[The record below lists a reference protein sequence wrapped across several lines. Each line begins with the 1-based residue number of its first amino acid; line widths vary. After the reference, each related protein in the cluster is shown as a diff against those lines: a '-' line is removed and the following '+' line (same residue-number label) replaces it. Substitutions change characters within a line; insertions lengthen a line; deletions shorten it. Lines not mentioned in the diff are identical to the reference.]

1 MSEPILKTS
10 RVSKSF
16 GGLKAVRDV
25 SFEVAPGEIFGI
37 AGPNGSGKSTLFNI
51 ITGIPFGPNSGEVW
65 FKGKRIDGQPAFK
78 IARMGLCR
86 TFQKDA
92 EFPDLSARETLAVSA
107 VFCGGLDRRQAVERS
122 DEAFALVAFAD
133 HRRDMPSAG
142 LSVFEKKQLM
152 IASALVSKPD
162 ILMLDEPASG
172 LTKPEIQQLDTLLR
186 DVNAAGVTIL
196 LIEHV
201 LTLLMSVSQRLLVL
215 NQGQQLAEGEPH
227 AVMRQ
232 PDVIEAYLG
241 KRTQ

>member
-1 MSEPILKTS
+1 MSEPILKAS

-16 GGLKAVRDV
+16 GGLKAVREV

-65 FKGKRIDGQPAFK
+65 FKGNRIDGQPAFK

-92 EFPDLSARETLAVSA
+92 EFPDLSASESLAVSA
-107 VFCGGLDRRQAVERS
+107 VYCGGLDRHQAAERS
-122 DEAFALVAFAD
+122 AEAFSLVAFD
-133 HRRDMPSAG
+133 PGRRDMPSAG

-186 DVNAAGVTIL
+186 NVNAAGVTIL

-201 LTLLMSVSQRLLVL
+201 LTLLMAVSQRLLIL
-215 NQGQQLAEGEPH
+215 NQGQLLAEGEPH

-232 PDVIEAYLG
+232 PEVIEAYLG
-241 KRTQ
+241 KRAQ

>member
-1 MSEPILKTS
+1 MSEPILKAS
-10 RVSKSF
+10 GVSKSF

-25 SFEVAPGEIFGI
+25 SFAVAPGEIFGI

-51 ITGIPFGPNSGEVW
+51 ISGIPFGPNSGEVW
-65 FKGKRIDGQPAFK
+65 FKGRRIDGEPAFK
-78 IARMGLCR
+78 IARMGLSR

-92 EFPDLSARETLAVSA
+92 EFPDLSARESLAVSA
-107 VFCGGLDRRQAVERS
+107 VYCGGLDRRQATERGEQAFQLVSFAS
-122 DEAFALVAFAD
+122 D
-133 HRRDMPSAG
+133 RRDIKSAE

-172 LTKPEIQQLDTLLR
+172 LTKPEIAELDTLLR
-186 DVNAAGVTIL
+186 TVNAAGVTIL

-201 LTLLMSVSQRLLVL
+201 LALLMSVSQRLLIL
-215 NQGQQLAEGEPH
+215 NQGQLLAEGEPRQ
-227 AVMRQ
+227 VMRQ
-232 PDVIEAYLG
+232 PEVIEAYLG